1 MVVKY
6 VQEVSDSKMNNKAL
20 GMAGEYCVVPENIH
34 PPPPLPLH
42 GGSQKFLGVG
52 GSKRDKF
59 LKGRGVHKE
68 FFSLF
73 LA

>member
-34 PPPPLPLH
+34 PPPPPP
-42 GGSQKFLGVG
+42 SRRVTEIP
-52 GSKRDKF
+52 R
-59 LKGRGVHKE
+59 GRGVKKRQIFKGE
-68 FFSLF
+68 GGS
-73 LA
+73 